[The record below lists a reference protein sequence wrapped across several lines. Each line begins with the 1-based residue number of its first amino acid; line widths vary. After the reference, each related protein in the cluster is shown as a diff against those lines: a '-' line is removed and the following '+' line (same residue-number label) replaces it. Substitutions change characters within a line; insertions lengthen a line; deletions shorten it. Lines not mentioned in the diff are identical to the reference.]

1 MKLSREA
8 RLSGAAQFRFVFSR
22 PEVSR
27 DAYFRV
33 LSRPNGR
40 GHSRLGMA
48 VSLRVCRK
56 AVGRNR
62 LKRIVRESFRMHQ
75 IMLSDGCARDI
86 VVLPSPAA
94 ATTCNRALF
103 KSLWAHWRKI
113 APPGPE
119 IDAGSAAIG
128 T

>member
-33 LSRPNGR
+33 LSRPNDLK
-40 GHSRLGMA
+40 HSRLGMA

-75 IMLSDGCARDI
+75 SMLSDGCARDI
-86 VVLPSPAA
+86 VVLPSPMA
-94 ATTCNRALF
+94 ATICNRALF
-103 KSLWAHWRKI
+103 QSLRAHWRKM
-113 APPGPE
+113 APPGSDKE
-119 IDAGSAAIG
+119 SGQAA
-128 T
+128 